1 MRPQASTWLRGAP
14 PQAIARRAAQPY
26 LRAMLQFIDILLY
39 ILLALVFLVLA
50 AGIYALFRGGDF
62 GRTWSNRLMRAR
74 VLFQFI
80 AVLVIV
86 AGFWL
91 KNQLAGG

>member
-1 MRPQASTWLRGAP
+1 MNTLLDLVVYGSI
-14 PQAIARRAAQPY
+14 AIVFA
-26 LRAMLQFIDILLY
+26 IL
-39 ILLALVFLVLA
+39 V

-80 AVLVIV
+80 AIV
-86 AGFWL
+86 AVVGAVWAKQTFGF
-91 KNQLAGG
+91 

>member
-1 MRPQASTWLRGAP
+1 MHLRGAP
-14 PQAIARRAAQPY
+14 PQAIARRAAHAY

>member
-1 MRPQASTWLRGAP
+1 
-14 PQAIARRAAQPY
+14 
-26 LRAMLQFIDILLY
+26 MLQFIDILLY
-39 ILLALVFLVLA
+39 VLLAAVFVILA

-62 GRTWSNRLMRAR
+62 GRSWSNRLMRLR
-74 VLFQFI
+74 VLFQFV

>member
-1 MRPQASTWLRGAP
+1 MIQTL
-14 PQAIARRAAQPY
+14 
-26 LRAMLQFIDILLY
+26 DILLY
-39 ILLALVFLVLA
+39 IAMAIVTVILA
-50 AGIYALFRGGDF
+50 AGIFALFRGGEF

-86 AGFWL
+86 ALFWL
-91 KNQLAGG
+91 RGAFTG

>member
-1 MRPQASTWLRGAP
+1 MNTVLDLIVYGSI
-14 PQAIARRAAQPY
+14 AIV
-26 LRAMLQFIDILLY
+26 FVILL
-39 ILLALVFLVLA
+39 

-80 AVLVIV
+80 AIV
-86 AGFWL
+86 AVVGAVWAKQAFGL
-91 KNQLAGG
+91 

>member
-1 MRPQASTWLRGAP
+1 MTTLLDIIVYGAM
-14 PQAIARRAAQPY
+14 AAV
-26 LRAMLQFIDILLY
+26 FVILL
-39 ILLALVFLVLA
+39 

-80 AVLVIV
+80 AILAVIGAV
-86 AGFWL
+86 WAKQQFGL
-91 KNQLAGG
+91 